1 MNISLRFTHILKK
14 GRIYSSD
21 LGFVCSLW
29 LPNESGSV
37 DPHIFAN
44 PDTDSGAKM
53 LRIQRIWILSTAFM
67 ILFII
72 KEEENPCRTVS
83 QNPPEH

>member
-44 PDTDSGAKM
+44 PDTDSGSPNVADPTD
-53 LRIQRIWILSTAFM
+53 LD
-67 ILFII
+67 
-72 KEEENPCRTVS
+72 
-83 QNPPEH
+83 PEHCFYDLIYN